1 MAIAADIAFLTG
13 YGFSVEQLRLAT
25 ERAADVDMAA
35 SEWMILHGL
44 ISRTNYVEQMALFC
58 GVAFSPTG
66 PEPDR
71 ITGASGEIVAEQSGC
86 NLMGTRRAAMTGV
99 GNDRKLFVAPVEGE
113 AQFCI
118 NGLRRMRHHQN
129 AVLTPPG
136 TLRLAIHE
144 AQREMWTRQAA
155 ESLKDRMPD
164 YSASRRLSMVQV
176 AFFLASAAALSI
188 AFYLAPSITF
198 NTICLMLAVFYTAT
212 ILLRTFITARL
223 DEVDPDVP
231 ALHWRDL
238 SDFPDYSILV
248 ALYDEAGQVEG
259 LVHALDRLEWP
270 QSRREV
276 FFICEEADHATLAAF
291 AAVELPEN
299 FRLLVVPDGLPQTKP
314 RALNFALP
322 LCRGDFLVIY
332 DAEDRPDPGQLREAW
347 QAFDADASG
356 EVACLQA
363 PLRIYNRKQ
372 NWLTRL
378 FAIEYDTLFL
388 GMLPVLGNLGVP
400 MPLGG
405 TSNHF
410 RTSILRRAGGWDP
423 YNVTEDA
430 DLGIRLSRMGYRC
443 GTITRPTW
451 EEAPP
456 SVPVWLRQRT
466 RWLKGW
472 LQTILVH
479 MRNPARTTCELG
491 LRGTLF
497 FHLVLTAI
505 VVSMLVH
512 PLYFVLCGYQFYTL
526 HEGGKPS
533 LGESIWLGWSI
544 FNLAAGYLTYGVL
557 ARLVMLRT
565 RARGESLLLF
575 TFPLYW
581 LMISAAGWRALVQLF
596 FQPFKWEKTAHGL
609 AKIPGERN
617 INATKRVI
625 LTD

>member
-1 MAIAADIAFLTG
+1 
-13 YGFSVEQLRLAT
+13 
-25 ERAADVDMAA
+25 
-35 SEWMILHGL
+35 
-44 ISRTNYVEQMALFC
+44 
-58 GVAFSPTG
+58 
-66 PEPDR
+66 
-71 ITGASGEIVAEQSGC
+71 
-86 NLMGTRRAAMTGV
+86 
-99 GNDRKLFVAPVEGE
+99 
-113 AQFCI
+113 
-118 NGLRRMRHHQN
+118 
-129 AVLTPPG
+129 
-136 TLRLAIHE
+136 
-144 AQREMWTRQAA
+144 
-155 ESLKDRMPD
+155 
-164 YSASRRLSMVQV
+164 
-176 AFFLASAAALSI
+176 
-188 AFYLAPSITF
+188 
-198 NTICLMLAVFYTAT
+198 
-212 ILLRTFITARL
+212 
-223 DEVDPDVP
+223 
-231 ALHWRDL
+231 
-238 SDFPDYSILV
+238 
-248 ALYDEAGQVEG
+248 
-259 LVHALDRLEWP
+259 
-270 QSRREV
+270 
-276 FFICEEADHATLAAF
+276 
-291 AAVELPEN
+291 
-299 FRLLVVPDGLPQTKP
+299 
-314 RALNFALP
+314 
-322 LCRGDFLVIY
+322 
-332 DAEDRPDPGQLREAW
+332 
-347 QAFDADASG
+347 
-356 EVACLQA
+356 
-363 PLRIYNRKQ
+363 
-372 NWLTRL
+372 
-378 FAIEYDTLFL
+378 
-388 GMLPVLGNLGVP
+388 
-400 MPLGG
+400 
-405 TSNHF
+405 
-410 RTSILRRAGGWDP
+410 
-423 YNVTEDA
+423 
-430 DLGIRLSRMGYRC
+430 MGYRC